1 MSADLYYNRRRFFE
15 TTPYGIQYY
24 WDDGPSYAPS
34 TTSAS
39 YASSS
44 TTDSAVA
51 TSYALKVYAEK
62 LSDRM
67 YENNVEDIDKDYVA
81 GMIYAILM
89 KDDVDDV
96 IKDRLLADRP
106 GKEKLFKDED
116 FLI

>member
-1 MSADLYYNRRRFFE
+1 MSADLYYNKRRFFE

-24 WDDGPSYAPS
+24 WDDDP
-34 TTSAS
+34 S
-39 YASSS
+39 YASS
-44 TTDSAVA
+44 TTSDSAVA